1 MSKIRLANI
10 NDLEVIKSIYILAR
24 KIMRK
29 NNNLTQW
36 DNNYPDSELLINDIA
51 KRQLYVIIEK
61 KNIHACF
68 VLTEIPNQ
76 NYQKIKGKWS
86 KNITYA
92 SLQRV
97 ASDGILKG
105 IFKKILIYSN
115 NKYSY
120 IKIDTN
126 PNNYIMKNILEK
138 NNFNYCGIINIDNGR
153 EHLAYDYF
161 KKNYKNMFFKMIQF
175 LIKLFN
181 NNEIIFQPFYY

>member
-10 NDLEVIKSIYILAR
+10 NDLEVITSIYVLAR

-36 DNNYPDSELLINDIA
+36 DNNYPDSKLLMNDIA
-51 KRQLYVIIEK
+51 KKQLYVITEK

-68 VLTEIPNQ
+68 VLTEIQNQ

-86 KNITYA
+86 KNIPYA

-161 KKNYKNMFFKMIQF
+161 KKNYKNIFFKMIHF